1 MDGSGRGRR
10 LATRRRRARR
20 GPSVD
25 RLADGG
31 DDLRRVRR
39 IAAARMRAGIMNN
52 ARRSDRGARRRPDRH
67 PAATAGLRTAGA
79 AVVDGT
85 R

>member
-39 IAAARMRAGIMNN
+39 IAAARMRAGIMN
-52 ARRSDRGARRRPDRH
+52 GC
-67 PAATAGLRTAGA
+67 T
-79 AVVDGT
+79 
-85 R
+85 